1 MELATRDRD
10 GNTPLHRAAA
20 RGDPETIAP
29 LVGRQTDLYAVN
41 NGGQTPLLVSMAD
54 DNSYDVSRI
63 LLEHGSNVQVRDK
76 NGNRVLQFAV
86 RQEPK
91 N

>member
-1 MELATRDRD
+1 MQ
-10 GNTPLHRAAA
+10 
-20 RGDPETIAP
+20 
-29 LVGRQTDLYAVN
+29 LVC

-54 DNSYDVSRI
+54 DNSYEVSRI
-63 LLEHGSNVQVRDK
+63 LLERGSNVQVRDK
-76 NGNRVLQFAV
+76 DGNRVLQFAV